1 MENKLQELTQK
12 LYTIGVEKAKNE
24 ADIIIAEAQKK
35 AVQII
40 QNAESEAETIIGT
53 AKNESA
59 ELKKKTESE
68 LKLSSKQVIAT
79 IKNQITNL
87 VVQDLLAKDIDKSL
101 TDTDFIRTMIELMV
115 KKWQPDDAQS
125 IDLQIILPQEKK
137 DNFNKYIKEKINQL
151 LAKGLIV
158 NFEDSFKSGFKI
170 APKDNSYIINFAR
183 EDFDNFFKTYLR
195 SQTANILYGEE

>member
-101 TDTDFIRTMIELMV
+101 TDSDFIRTMIELMV

-170 APKDNSYIINFAR
+170 APKDNSYIINFAQ

-195 SQTANILYGEE
+195 AQTANLLYGEE

>member
-40 QNAESEAETIIGT
+40 QNAEAEAETIIGN

-170 APKDNSYIINFAR
+170 APKDNSYIINFAQ

-195 SQTANILYGEE
+195 AQTANLLYGEE

>member
-35 AVQII
+35 ADEVIK
-40 QNAESEAETIIGT
+40 NARSEAETIIGN

-79 IKNQITNL
+79 VKNQVTNL
-87 VVQDLLAKDIDKSL
+87 IVQDLLSKDLEKNLADN
-101 TDTDFIRTMIELMV
+101 DFMKTIIELIV
-115 KKWQPDDAQS
+115 KKWQPDDAHS
-125 IDLQIILPQEKK
+125 TDLQIILPQEKK
-137 DNFNKYIKEKINQL
+137 DSFNKYIKEKINHL
-151 LAKGLIV
+151 LAKGLTV
-158 NFEDSFKSGFKI
+158 NFEDNFKSGFKI
-170 APKDNSYIINFAR
+170 APKDNSYIINFAQ

-195 SQTANILYGEE
+195 AQTANLLYGEE

>member
-24 ADIIIAEAQKK
+24 AEIIISEAQKK

-40 QNAESEAETIIGT
+40 QNAESEAETIIGN

>member
-24 ADIIIAEAQKK
+24 AETIIVEAQKK
-35 AVQII
+35 ADEVIK
-40 QNAESEAETIIGT
+40 NARAEAETIIGN
-53 AKNESA
+53 AKYESS
-59 ELKKKTESE
+59 ELKKKIESE

-79 IKNQITNL
+79 VKSQITNL
-87 VVQDLLAKDIDKSL
+87 IVKDILAKDIEKSL
-101 TDTDFIRTMIELMV
+101 ADDDFIKSIIELMV

-137 DNFNKYIKEKINQL
+137 DSFNKYIKEKINHL
-151 LAKGLIV
+151 LAKGLTV
-158 NFEDSFKSGFKI
+158 NFEDDFKSGFKI
-170 APKDNSYIINFAR
+170 APKDNSYIINFAQ

-195 SQTANILYGEE
+195 AQTANLLYGEE

>member
-12 LYTIGVEKAKNE
+12 LYTVGVEKAKNE
-24 ADIIIAEAQKK
+24 AEIIIAEAQKK
-35 AVQII
+35 ADLII
-40 QNAESEAETIIGT
+40 KNANAEAVAIIAN

-59 ELKKKTESE
+59 ELTKKIESE

-79 IKNQITNL
+79 VKNQITNL
-87 VVQDLLAKDIDKSL
+87 VVQDLLSKDLEKNLGD
-101 TDTDFIRTMIELMV
+101 DDFLKTIIELMV

-125 IDLQIILPQEKK
+125 TNLQIILPKEKK
-137 DNFNKYIKEKINQL
+137 DSFNKYIKEKINQL
-151 LAKGLIV
+151 LAKGLTV

-170 APKDNSYIINFAR
+170 APKDNSYIINFTQ

-195 SQTANILYGEE
+195 AKTANLLYGEE

>member
-24 ADIIIAEAQKK
+24 AEIIISEAKKKADELIKNAEAE
-35 AVQII
+35 
-40 QNAESEAETIIGT
+40 AESIIGN

-59 ELKKKTESE
+59 ELKKKIESE

-79 IKNQITNL
+79 VKSQITNL
-87 VVQDLLAKDIDKSL
+87 VVQDILTKDIEKSL
-101 TDTDFIRTMIELMV
+101 ASDDFIRTIIELMV

-137 DNFNKYIKEKINQL
+137 DDFNKYIKEKINRL
-151 LAKGLIV
+151 LTKGLTV
-158 NFEDSFKSGFKI
+158 NFEDNFKSGFKI
-170 APKDNSYIINFAR
+170 APKDNSYVINFSQ

-195 SQTANILYGEE
+195 VQTANLLYGEE